1 MIDKY
6 HSEVL
11 RVFREN
17 HGMTKAEVDKIKA
30 NVLTYETFAERE
42 EYLKGIIYLQGQKNK
57 ENREFREWC

>member
-1 MIDKY
+1 
-6 HSEVL
+6 
-11 RVFREN
+11 
-17 HGMTKAEVDKIKA
+17 MTKAEVDKIKA